1 MEISL
6 DQGLVRM
13 KGGTQGATVMD
24 SNGRE
29 KSRPL
34 SLPWELP
41 QQLFALHVSFIRYLP
56 YVKKYFVLGCLGGSV
71 S

>member
-1 MEISL
+1 MGGGGWWRGRLEIL
-6 DQGLVRM
+6 PL
-13 KGGTQGATVMD
+13 GATVMD